1 MNDKDVACLLSK
13 QEEETTIRSASAPP
27 PPILSAEKWNIDR
40 TVMCGSAI
48 IAKIRHLPPFPD
60 NKPVFFLLFT
70 TEENSCDELEV
81 AQFIILE

>member
-13 QEEETTIRSASAPP
+13 QEEETTIRLASPP
-27 PPILSAEKWNIDR
+27 PHPLPWKIKYRLYSYVWL
-40 TVMCGSAI
+40 GI